1 MTRERP
7 TKQEAE
13 DAVRV
18 LLNYIGEDTKR
29 EGMRDTPARVV
40 KSYDELFSGYE
51 MKIDEILSTTFSDI
65 SNFDD
70 IVLLKSINFSSSCE
84 HHMLPF
90 SGFVDIAYLP
100 NGSVV
105 GISKLARLVD
115 AYSKR
120 LQIQEKMTANIAEA
134 LERYLK
140 PRGVA
145 VRVSASHSCMTT
157 RGALKGGSVLES
169 SHFTGIFKDR
179 PEYRQEFW
187 HMIKG

>member
-7 TKQEAE
+7 TQKEAE

-18 LLNYIGEDTKR
+18 LLNYIGEDTQR
-29 EGMRDTPARVV
+29 EGMRATPTRVI
-40 KSYDELFSGYE
+40 KSYTELFAGYK
-51 MKIDEILSTTFSDI
+51 MDISEILSTTFSDI

-70 IVLLKSINFSSSCE
+70 IVMLKNINFSSSCE

-105 GISKLARLVD
+105 GISKIARLVD

-134 LERYLK
+134 LDKYLK

-145 VRVSASHSCMTT
+145 IRVSASHSCMTT
-157 RGALKGGSVLES
+157 RG
-169 SHFTGIFKDR
+169 T
-179 PEYRQEFW
+179 P
-187 HMIKG
+187 

>member
-7 TKQEAE
+7 TKDEAE
-13 DAVRV
+13 DAVRI

-29 EGMRDTPARVV
+29 EGMLGTPARVV

-65 SNFDD
+65 SNFND

-169 SHFTGIFKDR
+169 SHFTGIFKDK